1 VSWGGTRFNTLKRYE
16 ITHTK
21 IKCWEVSRVSGISAK
36 LERRLKREN
45 GREGKGISYMR
56 ICTKD
61 GFRLIQEKLST
72 KKFILFTLSE
82 GQAVS

>member
-1 VSWGGTRFNTLKRYE
+1 VLGSFEGIR
-16 ITHTK
+16 H
-21 IKCWEVSRVSGISAK
+21 KCKAGKAIEEREWER
-36 LERRLKREN
+36 
-45 GREGKGISYMR
+45 GKGISYMR